1 MPTAPHP
8 CTGMINTPDLPRI
21 VIQTN
26 YQIQDTVRLDP
37 RPEFHRV
44 VLRAGDDGT
53 MKAYS
58 TGGQRSSRVASL
70 SGANG
75 LVALPARTEQGPKE
89 VLPGTLVGAVVIG
102 EILG

>member
-1 MPTAPHP
+1 M
-8 CTGMINTPDLPRI
+8 
-21 VIQTN
+21 
-26 YQIQDTVRLDP
+26 RLDL

-53 MKAYS
+53 IKAFS

-75 LVALPARTEQGPKE
+75 LVALPAKTEKGADE
-89 VLPGTLVGAVVIG
+89 VLPGGFVDAIVIG
-102 EILG
+102 EILHELH

>member
-1 MPTAPHP
+1 
-8 CTGMINTPDLPRI
+8 MIPRI
-21 VIQTN
+21 AIRKTHSRF
-26 YQIQDTVRLDP
+26 QIQDTMRLDP

-53 MKAYS
+53 IKAHS

-75 LVALPARTEQGPKE
+75 LVALPPKTEQGPKE
-89 VLPGTLVGAVVIG
+89 AQSGSFVDAVVIG

>member
-1 MPTAPHP
+1 
-8 CTGMINTPDLPRI
+8 MIELFVPSSDRDL
-21 VIQTN
+21 THLGFHF
-26 YQIQDTVRLDP
+26 QIQDRMHLDP

-44 VLRAGDDGT
+44 VLRPGDDGT
-53 MKAYS
+53 IKAHT

-75 LVALPARTEQGPKE
+75 LVALPAKTEQGPRE
-89 VLPGTLVGAVVIG
+89 VLPGTFADAVVIG